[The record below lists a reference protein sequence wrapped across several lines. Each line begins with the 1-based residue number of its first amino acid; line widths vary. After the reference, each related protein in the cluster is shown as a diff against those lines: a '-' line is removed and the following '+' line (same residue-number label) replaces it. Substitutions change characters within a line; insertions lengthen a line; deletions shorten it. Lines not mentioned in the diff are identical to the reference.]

1 MSGNDLNQKLTTLED
16 IITSD
21 STYKYGL
28 NNDFFEKVLEC
39 EVNLKEK
46 FDPKIFF
53 DLINYYSKAIEYY
66 ESISDPKFL
75 VYNQALSYLFEQPE
89 AKKFLEGKDLGKE
102 FRKKEVFKRF
112 KQCEKLVTE
121 EKVKMFIDKRTN
133 SESIKTSIDIL
144 YNNDINRQKNNFKN
158 KLEEKRIKY
167 KDKYQKRENE
177 KNENINLDANN
188 EIKNI
193 KENKDNENENKKEEK
208 TNKEDIAFKIGGE
221 GFLDINKTGEEEEED
236 EEISEIDFN
245 LDDVAELVNIAN
257 EENQKNNNE
266 SDLKEIENNKK
277 DVEQEKINVKRN
289 LLPRRTL
296 KRTNKTR
303 FFEKINESFDIYF
316 NGYYEYFINNN
327 IDLIIKEL
335 EDNEKEVSKKV
346 CETGVNFLNQ
356 IKDMGYLMKNK
367 DNEESYKNE
376 IGKISKQL
384 EDEKKKNIDK
394 ILSEN
399 NEILKKISKK
409 YKINNKLLKEK
420 LRLDTTKLLN
430 SFIFK

>member
-1 MSGNDLNQKLTTLED
+1 M
-16 IITSD
+16 
-21 STYKYGL
+21 
-28 NNDFFEKVLEC
+28 
-39 EVNLKEK
+39 
-46 FDPKIFF
+46 
-53 DLINYYSKAIEYY
+53 
-66 ESISDPKFL
+66 
-75 VYNQALSYLFEQPE
+75 
-89 AKKFLEGKDLGKE
+89 
-102 FRKKEVFKRF
+102 
-112 KQCEKLVTE
+112 
-121 EKVKMFIDKRTN
+121 
-133 SESIKTSIDIL
+133 
-144 YNNDINRQKNNFKN
+144 
-158 KLEEKRIKY
+158 
-167 KDKYQKRENE
+167 
-177 KNENINLDANN
+177 
-188 EIKNI
+188 
-193 KENKDNENENKKEEK
+193 
-208 TNKEDIAFKIGGE
+208 
-221 GFLDINKTGEEEEED
+221 
-236 EEISEIDFN
+236 
-245 LDDVAELVNIAN
+245 AELVNIAN

-266 SDLKEIENNKK
+266 SDLKEKENNKK
-277 DVEQEKINVKRN
+277 DVEQEDKTNVKRN
-289 LLPRRTL
+289 LVPRRTL

-367 DNEESYKNE
+367 DNEESYQNE

-399 NEILKKISKK
+399 DEILKSISKK